1 MVLIKHNYLKS
12 DIFFNPI
19 FIPGFSGSRF
29 FRVQVFQGPGF
40 SGSGSRVQ
48 VQVLEVVICFA
59 CYISDYIFPQFL
71 SLGDVHAAQ
80 NFTLMRHAYIRLLP
94 RIFVLSFKLVIKF
107 YVVSLNNIS
116 HEASS
121 ICPDDSLLYHTV
133 HLYVSEWLL
142 MTFKFLLLD
151 WYDYKP
157 NLK

>member
-1 MVLIKHNYLKS
+1 MVFIKHNSLKS
-12 DIFFNPI
+12 DRFFNTI
-19 FIPGFSGSRF
+19 FIPDFSGSR
-29 FRVQVFQGPGF
+29 
-40 SGSGSRVQ
+40 SRVQ
-48 VQVLEVVICFA
+48 VQVLEVTICFA

-71 SLGDVHAAQ
+71 SLGDVHAVQ

-94 RIFVLSFKLVIKF
+94 RIFVLFFKLVIKF

>member
-1 MVLIKHNYLKS
+1 MVFIKHNSLKS
-12 DIFFNPI
+12 DRFFNTI
-19 FIPGFSGSRF
+19 FIPDFSGSR
-29 FRVQVFQGPGF
+29 
-40 SGSGSRVQ
+40 SRVQ
-48 VQVLEVVICFA
+48 VQVLEVTICFA

-71 SLGDVHAAQ
+71 SLEDVHAVQ

-116 HEASS
+116 HEVSS
-121 ICPDDSLLYHTV
+121 ICPDDSLLYRTV
-133 HLYVSEWLL
+133 HLYVREWLL